1 MPRTGNPIEFH
12 TTFRFKVLVDGINLA
27 AFVECN
33 LPSLQV
39 ETEDIKE
46 GGQNAYTHRLPVRV
60 NAGTVS
66 LKQGITRNDQLLNWY
81 LQVLRGDIE
90 SATRTVSVI
99 ILDSMK
105 VPIAT
110 WTFYEAY
117 PIKWGGL
124 MLKSSDQAVAIEELE
139 LAHHGF
145 EVG

>member
-1 MPRTGNPIEFH
+1 MPRVGQPIEFH
-12 TTFRFKVLVDGINLA
+12 ATFRFKVLVDGINLA
-27 AFVECN
+27 AFIECN

-46 GGQNAYTHRLPVRV
+46 GGQNTYTHRLPVRV
-60 NAGTVS
+60 NAGTVT

-99 ILDSMK
+99 ILDSIK
-105 VPIAT
+105 IPIAT
-110 WTFYEAY
+110 WTFYDAY